1 MSDYYFNSC
10 DYQSDCP
17 SNCLSDCPSDCL
29 SDCPSDCPSES
40 QSDFSNDFSRSN
52 VSDFSRDFSRSGIS
66 DFSRDFSSSNQ
77 DNFSCC
83 DVSIE
88 ERTQLSII
96 ANSDTIC
103 DLLSEIACKK
113 ISLNGYSYLNLND
126 SCSLFNFVV
135 GNNKKQNSKDVRT
148 VKCILDKWCIN
159 YIESKTIRVKL
170 PNVKSGTF
178 AKIYCAVSEN
188 LDVFSSF
195 YGEDNS
201 LYIETSNNCKA
212 IKCIKSILC

>member
-1 MSDYYFNSC
+1 MSDYYFSSC
-10 DYQSDCP
+10 DY
-17 SNCLSDCPSDCL
+17 SN
-29 SDCPSDCPSES
+29 ES
-40 QSDFSNDFSRSN
+40 QSEFSNSDVSNFSNSN
-52 VSDFSRDFSRSGIS
+52 VSDFSNSSTS
-66 DFSRDFSSSNQ
+66 DFSNSSASDFSNDFSSSNQ

-135 GNNKKQNSKDVRT
+135 GNNKRQNSKDVRT
-148 VKCILDKWCIN
+148 VECILDKWCIN
-159 YIESKTIRVKL
+159 YIESKTIRVTL

-195 YGEDNS
+195 FGEDNS
-201 LYIETSNNCKA
+201 LYIETSDNCKA

>member
-1 MSDYYFNSC
+1 MSDYYFSSC
-10 DYQSDCP
+10 DY
-17 SNCLSDCPSDCL
+17 SN
-29 SDCPSDCPSES
+29 ES
-40 QSDFSNDFSRSN
+40 QSDFSNSDVSDFSNSDVSNFSNSN
-52 VSDFSRDFSRSGIS
+52 VSDFSNSSAS
-66 DFSRDFSSSNQ
+66 DFSNSSASDFSNDFSSSNQ

-135 GNNKKQNSKDVRT
+135 GNNKRQNSKDVRT
-148 VKCILDKWCIN
+148 VECILDKWCIN
-159 YIESKTIRVKL
+159 YIESKTIRVTL

-195 YGEDNS
+195 FGEDNS
-201 LYIETSNNCKA
+201 LYIETSDNCKA

>member
-1 MSDYYFNSC
+1 MSDYYFSSC
-10 DYQSDCP
+10 DY
-17 SNCLSDCPSDCL
+17 SN
-29 SDCPSDCPSES
+29 ES
-40 QSDFSNDFSRSN
+40 QSDFSNSDVSNFSNSN
-52 VSDFSRDFSRSGIS
+52 VSDFSNSSTS
-66 DFSRDFSSSNQ
+66 DFSNSSASDFSNDFSSSNQ

-135 GNNKKQNSKDVRT
+135 GNNKRQNSKDVRT
-148 VKCILDKWCIN
+148 VECILDKWCIN
-159 YIESKTIRVKL
+159 YIESKTIRVTL

-195 YGEDNS
+195 FGEDNS
-201 LYIETSNNCKA
+201 VYIETSDNCKA

>member
-1 MSDYYFNSC
+1 MSDYYFSSC
-10 DYQSDCP
+10 DY
-17 SNCLSDCPSDCL
+17 SN
-29 SDCPSDCPSES
+29 ES
-40 QSDFSNDFSRSN
+40 QSDFSNSDVSNFSNSN
-52 VSDFSRDFSRSGIS
+52 VSDFSNSSTS
-66 DFSRDFSSSNQ
+66 DFSNSSASDFSNDFSSSNQ

-135 GNNKKQNSKDVRT
+135 GNNKRQNSKDVRT
-148 VKCILDKWCIN
+148 VECILDKWCIN
-159 YIESKTIRVKL
+159 YIESKTIRVTL

-178 AKIYCAVSEN
+178 AKIYCSVSEN

-195 YGEDNS
+195 FGEDNS
-201 LYIETSNNCKA
+201 LYIETSDNCKA

>member
-1 MSDYYFNSC
+1 MSDYYFSSC
-10 DYQSDCP
+10 DY
-17 SNCLSDCPSDCL
+17 SN
-29 SDCPSDCPSES
+29 ES
-40 QSDFSNDFSRSN
+40 QSDFSNSDVSNFSNSN
-52 VSDFSRDFSRSGIS
+52 VSDFSNSSTS
-66 DFSRDFSSSNQ
+66 DFSNSSASDFSNDFSSSNQ

-135 GNNKKQNSKDVRT
+135 GNNKRQNSKDVRT
-148 VKCILDKWCIN
+148 VECILDKWCIN
-159 YIESKTIRVKL
+159 YIESKTIRVTL

-195 YGEDNS
+195 
-201 LYIETSNNCKA
+201 LVKIIHYI
-212 IKCIKSILC
+212 

>member
-1 MSDYYFNSC
+1 MSDYYFSSC
-10 DYQSDCP
+10 DY
-17 SNCLSDCPSDCL
+17 SN
-29 SDCPSDCPSES
+29 ES
-40 QSDFSNDFSRSN
+40 QSDFSNSDVSNFSNSN
-52 VSDFSRDFSRSGIS
+52 VSDFSNSSTS
-66 DFSRDFSSSNQ
+66 DFSNSSASDFSNDFSSSNQ

-135 GNNKKQNSKDVRT
+135 GNNKRQNSKDVRT
-148 VKCILDKWCIN
+148 VEFILDKWCIN
-159 YIESKTIRVKL
+159 YIESKTIRVTL

-195 YGEDNS
+195 FGEDNS
-201 LYIETSNNCKA
+201 LYIETSDNCKA

>member
-1 MSDYYFNSC
+1 MSDYYFSSC
-10 DYQSDCP
+10 DY
-17 SNCLSDCPSDCL
+17 SN
-29 SDCPSDCPSES
+29 ES
-40 QSDFSNDFSRSN
+40 QSDFSNSDVSNFSNSN
-52 VSDFSRDFSRSGIS
+52 VSDFSNSSTS
-66 DFSRDFSSSNQ
+66 DFSNSSASDFSNDFSGSNQ

-135 GNNKKQNSKDVRT
+135 GNNKRQNSKDVRT
-148 VKCILDKWCIN
+148 VECILDKWCIN
-159 YIESKTIRVKL
+159 YIESKTIRVTL

-195 YGEDNS
+195 FGEDNS
-201 LYIETSNNCKA
+201 LYIETSDNCKA

>member
-1 MSDYYFNSC
+1 MSDYYFSSC
-10 DYQSDCP
+10 DY
-17 SNCLSDCPSDCL
+17 SN
-29 SDCPSDCPSES
+29 ES
-40 QSDFSNDFSRSN
+40 QSDFSNSDVSNFSNSN
-52 VSDFSRDFSRSGIS
+52 VSDFSNSSTS
-66 DFSRDFSSSNQ
+66 DFSNSSASDFSNDFSSSNQ

-135 GNNKKQNSKDVRT
+135 GNNKRQNSRDVRT
-148 VKCILDKWCIN
+148 VECILDKWCIN
-159 YIESKTIRVKL
+159 YIESKTIRVTL

-195 YGEDNS
+195 FGEDNS
-201 LYIETSNNCKA
+201 LYIETSDNCKA

>member
-1 MSDYYFNSC
+1 MSDYYFSSC
-10 DYQSDCP
+10 DY
-17 SNCLSDCPSDCL
+17 SN
-29 SDCPSDCPSES
+29 ES
-40 QSDFSNDFSRSN
+40 QSDFSNSDVSNFSNSN
-52 VSDFSRDFSRSGIS
+52 VSDFSNSSAS
-66 DFSRDFSSSNQ
+66 DFSNSSASDFSNDFSSSNQ

-135 GNNKKQNSKDVRT
+135 GNNKRQNSKDVRT
-148 VKCILDKWCIN
+148 VECILDKWCIN
-159 YIESKTIRVKL
+159 YIESKTIRVTL

-195 YGEDNS
+195 FGEDNCS
-201 LYIETSNNCKA
+201 LNKKMTN
-212 IKCIKSILC
+212 IKFNINYLINK

>member
-1 MSDYYFNSC
+1 MSDYYFSSC
-10 DYQSDCP
+10 DY
-17 SNCLSDCPSDCL
+17 SN
-29 SDCPSDCPSES
+29 ES
-40 QSDFSNDFSRSN
+40 QSDFSNSDVSNFSNSN
-52 VSDFSRDFSRSGIS
+52 VSDFSNSSTS
-66 DFSRDFSSSNQ
+66 DFSNSSASDFSNDFSSSNQ

-126 SCSLFNFVV
+126 SCSLFNYVV
-135 GNNKKQNSKDVRT
+135 GNNKRQNSKDVRT
-148 VKCILDKWCIN
+148 VECILDKWCIN
-159 YIESKTIRVKL
+159 YIESKTIRVTL

-178 AKIYCAVSEN
+178 TKIYCAVSEN

-195 YGEDNS
+195 FGEDNS
-201 LYIETSNNCKA
+201 LYIETSDNCKA

>member
-1 MSDYYFNSC
+1 MSDYYFSSC
-10 DYQSDCP
+10 DY
-17 SNCLSDCPSDCL
+17 SN
-29 SDCPSDCPSES
+29 ES
-40 QSDFSNDFSRSN
+40 QSDFSNSDVSNFSNSN
-52 VSDFSRDFSRSGIS
+52 VSDFSNSSTS
-66 DFSRDFSSSNQ
+66 DFSNSSASDFSNDFSSSNQ

-135 GNNKKQNSKDVRT
+135 GNNKRQNSKDVRT
-148 VKCILDKWCIN
+148 VECILDKWCIN
-159 YIESKTIRVKL
+159 YIESKTIRVTL

-195 YGEDNS
+195 FGEDNS
-201 LYIETSNNCKA
+201 LYIETSDNCKA
-212 IKCIKSILC
+212 IKCIK

>member
-1 MSDYYFNSC
+1 MSDYYFSSC
-10 DYQSDCP
+10 DY
-17 SNCLSDCPSDCL
+17 SN
-29 SDCPSDCPSES
+29 ES
-40 QSDFSNDFSRSN
+40 QSDFSNSDVSNFSNSN
-52 VSDFSRDFSRSGIS
+52 VSDFSNSSAS
-66 DFSRDFSSSNQ
+66 DFSNSSASDFSNDFSSSNQ

-113 ISLNGYSYLNLND
+113 ISLNGCSYLNLND

-135 GNNKKQNSKDVRT
+135 GNNKRQNSKDVRT
-148 VKCILDKWCIN
+148 VECILDKWCIN
-159 YIESKTIRVKL
+159 YIESKTIRVTL

-195 YGEDNS
+195 FGEDNS
-201 LYIETSNNCKA
+201 LYIETSDNCKA

>member
-1 MSDYYFNSC
+1 MSDYYFSSC
-10 DYQSDCP
+10 DY
-17 SNCLSDCPSDCL
+17 SN
-29 SDCPSDCPSES
+29 ES
-40 QSDFSNDFSRSN
+40 QSDFSNSDVSNFSNSN
-52 VSDFSRDFSRSGIS
+52 VSDFSNSSTS
-66 DFSRDFSSSNQ
+66 DFSNSSASDFSNDFSSSNQ

-135 GNNKKQNSKDVRT
+135 GNNKRQNSKDVRT
-148 VKCILDKWCIN
+148 VECILDKWCIN
-159 YIESKTIRVKL
+159 YIESKIIRVTL

-195 YGEDNS
+195 FGEDNS
-201 LYIETSNNCKA
+201 LYIETSDNCKA

>member
-1 MSDYYFNSC
+1 MSDYYFSSC
-10 DYQSDCP
+10 NY
-17 SNCLSDCPSDCL
+17 SN
-29 SDCPSDCPSES
+29 ES
-40 QSDFSNDFSRSN
+40 QSDFSNSDVSNFSNSN
-52 VSDFSRDFSRSGIS
+52 VSDFSNSSAS
-66 DFSRDFSSSNQ
+66 DFSNSSASDFSNSSASDFSNDFSSSNQ

-135 GNNKKQNSKDVRT
+135 GNNKRQNSKDVRT
-148 VKCILDKWCIN
+148 VECILDKWCIN
-159 YIESKTIRVKL
+159 YIESKTIRVTL

-178 AKIYCAVSEN
+178 AKIYCAVSA
-188 LDVFSSF
+188 FF
-195 YGEDNS
+195 GEDNS
-201 LYIETSNNCKA
+201 LYIETSDNCKA
-212 IKCIKSILC
+212 IQYIKSILC

>member
-1 MSDYYFNSC
+1 MSDYYFSSC
-10 DYQSDCP
+10 DY
-17 SNCLSDCPSDCL
+17 SN
-29 SDCPSDCPSES
+29 ES
-40 QSDFSNDFSRSN
+40 QSDFSNSDVSNFSNSK
-52 VSDFSRDFSRSGIS
+52 VSDFSNSSTS
-66 DFSRDFSSSNQ
+66 DFSNSSASDFSNDFSSSNQ

-135 GNNKKQNSKDVRT
+135 GNNKRQNSKDVRT
-148 VKCILDKWCIN
+148 VECILDKWCIN
-159 YIESKTIRVKL
+159 YIESKTIRVTL

-195 YGEDNS
+195 FGEDNS
-201 LYIETSNNCKA
+201 LYIETSDNCKA

>member
-1 MSDYYFNSC
+1 MSDYYFSSC
-10 DYQSDCP
+10 DY
-17 SNCLSDCPSDCL
+17 SN
-29 SDCPSDCPSES
+29 ES
-40 QSDFSNDFSRSN
+40 QSDFSNSDVSNFSNSN
-52 VSDFSRDFSRSGIS
+52 VSDFSNSSTS
-66 DFSRDFSSSNQ
+66 DFSSSNQ

-135 GNNKKQNSKDVRT
+135 GNNKRQNSKDVRT
-148 VKCILDKWCIN
+148 VECILDKWCIN
-159 YIESKTIRVKL
+159 YIESKTIRVTL

-195 YGEDNS
+195 FGEDNS
-201 LYIETSNNCKA
+201 LYIETSDNCKA

>member
-1 MSDYYFNSC
+1 MSDYYFSSC
-10 DYQSDCP
+10 DY
-17 SNCLSDCPSDCL
+17 SN
-29 SDCPSDCPSES
+29 ES
-40 QSDFSNDFSRSN
+40 QSDFSNSDVSNFSNSN
-52 VSDFSRDFSRSGIS
+52 VSDFSNSSTS
-66 DFSRDFSSSNQ
+66 DFSNSSASDFSNDFSSSNQ

-135 GNNKKQNSKDVRT
+135 GNNKRQNSKDVRT
-148 VKCILDKWCIN
+148 VECILDKWCIN
-159 YIESKTIRVKL
+159 YIESKTIRVTL

-195 YGEDNS
+195 FGEDNS
-201 LYIETSNNCKA
+201 LYIETSDNCKA
-212 IKCIKSILC
+212 IKCIKSILILNSNHF

>member
-1 MSDYYFNSC
+1 MSDYYFSSC
-10 DYQSDCP
+10 DY
-17 SNCLSDCPSDCL
+17 SN
-29 SDCPSDCPSES
+29 ES
-40 QSDFSNDFSRSN
+40 QSDFSNSDVSNFSNSN
-52 VSDFSRDFSRSGIS
+52 VSDFSNSSTS
-66 DFSRDFSSSNQ
+66 DFSNSSASDFSNDFSSSNQ
-77 DNFSCC
+77 DKFSCC

-135 GNNKKQNSKDVRT
+135 GNNKRQNSKDVRT
-148 VKCILDKWCIN
+148 VECILDKWCIN
-159 YIESKTIRVKL
+159 YIESKTIRVTL

-195 YGEDNS
+195 FGEDNS
-201 LYIETSNNCKA
+201 LYIETSDNCKA

>member
-1 MSDYYFNSC
+1 MSDYYFSSC
-10 DYQSDCP
+10 DY
-17 SNCLSDCPSDCL
+17 SN
-29 SDCPSDCPSES
+29 ES
-40 QSDFSNDFSRSN
+40 QSDFSNSDVSNFSNSN
-52 VSDFSRDFSRSGIS
+52 VSDFSNSSAS
-66 DFSRDFSSSNQ
+66 DFSNSSASDFSNDFSSSNQ

-135 GNNKKQNSKDVRT
+135 GNNKRQNSKDVRT
-148 VKCILDKWCIN
+148 VECILDKWCIN
-159 YIESKTIRVKL
+159 YIESKTIRVTL

-195 YGEDNS
+195 FGEDNS
-201 LYIETSNNCKA
+201 LYIETSDNCKA

>member
-1 MSDYYFNSC
+1 MSDYYFSSC
-10 DYQSDCP
+10 DY
-17 SNCLSDCPSDCL
+17 SN
-29 SDCPSDCPSES
+29 ES
-40 QSDFSNDFSRSN
+40 QSNFSNSDVSNFSNSN
-52 VSDFSRDFSRSGIS
+52 VSDFSNSSTS
-66 DFSRDFSSSNQ
+66 DFSNSSAS
-77 DNFSCC
+77 NFSCC

-135 GNNKKQNSKDVRT
+135 GNNKRQNSKDVRT
-148 VKCILDKWCIN
+148 VECILDKWCIN
-159 YIESKTIRVKL
+159 YIESKTIRVTL

-178 AKIYCAVSEN
+178 AKIYCAVSE
-188 LDVFSSF
+188 
-195 YGEDNS
+195 DNS
-201 LYIETSNNCKA
+201 LYIETSDNCKA

>member
-1 MSDYYFNSC
+1 MSDYYFSSC
-10 DYQSDCP
+10 DY
-17 SNCLSDCPSDCL
+17 SN
-29 SDCPSDCPSES
+29 ES
-40 QSDFSNDFSRSN
+40 QSDFSNSDVSNFSNSN
-52 VSDFSRDFSRSGIS
+52 VSDFSNSSTS
-66 DFSRDFSSSNQ
+66 DFSNSSASDFSNDFSSSNQ

-135 GNNKKQNSKDVRT
+135 GNNKRQNSKDVRT
-148 VKCILDKWCIN
+148 VECILDKWCIN
-159 YIESKTIRVKL
+159 YIESKTIRVTL

-195 YGEDNS
+195 FGEDNS
-201 LYIETSNNCKA
+201 LYIETSDKCKA
-212 IKCIKSILC
+212 IKRIKSILC

>member
-1 MSDYYFNSC
+1 MSDYYFSSC
-10 DYQSDCP
+10 DY
-17 SNCLSDCPSDCL
+17 SN
-29 SDCPSDCPSES
+29 ES
-40 QSDFSNDFSRSN
+40 QSDFSNSDVSNFSNSN
-52 VSDFSRDFSRSGIS
+52 VSDFSNSSTS
-66 DFSRDFSSSNQ
+66 DFSNSSASDFSNDFSSSNQ

-126 SCSLFNFVV
+126 SCSLFNFIV
-135 GNNKKQNSKDVRT
+135 GNNKRQNSKDVRT
-148 VKCILDKWCIN
+148 VECILDKWCIN
-159 YIESKTIRVKL
+159 YIESKTIRVTL

-195 YGEDNS
+195 FGEDNS
-201 LYIETSNNCKA
+201 LYIETSDNCKA

>member
-1 MSDYYFNSC
+1 MSDYYFSSC
-10 DYQSDCP
+10 DY
-17 SNCLSDCPSDCL
+17 SN
-29 SDCPSDCPSES
+29 ES
-40 QSDFSNDFSRSN
+40 QSDFSNSDVSNFSNSN
-52 VSDFSRDFSRSGIS
+52 VSDFSNSSAS
-66 DFSRDFSSSNQ
+66 DFSNDFSSSNQ

-96 ANSDTIC
+96 ADSDTIC

-135 GNNKKQNSKDVRT
+135 GNNKRQNSKDVRT
-148 VKCILDKWCIN
+148 VECILDKWCIN
-159 YIESKTIRVKL
+159 YIESKTIRVTL

-195 YGEDNS
+195 FGEDNS
-201 LYIETSNNCKA
+201 LYIETSDNCKA

>member
-1 MSDYYFNSC
+1 MSDYYFSSC
-10 DYQSDCP
+10 DY
-17 SNCLSDCPSDCL
+17 SN
-29 SDCPSDCPSES
+29 ES
-40 QSDFSNDFSRSN
+40 QSDFSNSDVSNFSNSN
-52 VSDFSRDFSRSGIS
+52 VSDFSNSSTS
-66 DFSRDFSSSNQ
+66 DFSNSSASDFSNDFSSSNQ

-135 GNNKKQNSKDVRT
+135 GNNKRQNSKDVRT
-148 VKCILDKWCIN
+148 VECILDKWCIN
-159 YIESKTIRVKL
+159 YIESKTIRVTL

-195 YGEDNS
+195 FGEDNS
-201 LYIETSNNCKA
+201 LYIETSDKCKA

>member
-1 MSDYYFNSC
+1 MSDYYFSSC
-10 DYQSDCP
+10 DY
-17 SNCLSDCPSDCL
+17 SN
-29 SDCPSDCPSES
+29 ES
-40 QSDFSNDFSRSN
+40 QSYFSNSDVSNFSNSN
-52 VSDFSRDFSRSGIS
+52 VSDFSNSSTS
-66 DFSRDFSSSNQ
+66 DFSNSSASDFSNDFSSSNQ

-135 GNNKKQNSKDVRT
+135 GNNKRQNSKDVRT
-148 VKCILDKWCIN
+148 VECILDKWCIN
-159 YIESKTIRVKL
+159 YIESKTIRVTL

-195 YGEDNS
+195 FGEDNS
-201 LYIETSNNCKA
+201 LYIETSDNCKA

>member
-1 MSDYYFNSC
+1 MSDYYFSSC
-10 DYQSDCP
+10 DY
-17 SNCLSDCPSDCL
+17 SN
-29 SDCPSDCPSES
+29 ES
-40 QSDFSNDFSRSN
+40 QSDFSNSDVSNFSNSN
-52 VSDFSRDFSRSGIS
+52 VSDFSNSSTS
-66 DFSRDFSSSNQ
+66 DFSNSSASDFSNDFSSSNQ

-135 GNNKKQNSKDVRT
+135 GNNKRQNSKDVRT
-148 VKCILDKWCIN
+148 VECILDKWCIN
-159 YIESKTIRVKL
+159 YIESKTIRVTL

-195 YGEDNS
+195 FGEDNS
-201 LYIETSNNCKA
+201 LYIETSVNCKA

>member
-1 MSDYYFNSC
+1 MSDYYFSSC
-10 DYQSDCP
+10 DY
-17 SNCLSDCPSDCL
+17 SN
-29 SDCPSDCPSES
+29 ES
-40 QSDFSNDFSRSN
+40 QSDFSNSDVSNFSNSN
-52 VSDFSRDFSRSGIS
+52 VSDFSNSSTS
-66 DFSRDFSSSNQ
+66 DFSNDFSSSNQ

-135 GNNKKQNSKDVRT
+135 GNNKRQNSKDVRT
-148 VKCILDKWCIN
+148 VECILDKWCIN
-159 YIESKTIRVKL
+159 YIESKTIRVTL

-195 YGEDNS
+195 FGEDNS
-201 LYIETSNNCKA
+201 LYIETSDNCKA

>member
-1 MSDYYFNSC
+1 MSDYYFSSC
-10 DYQSDCP
+10 DY
-17 SNCLSDCPSDCL
+17 SN
-29 SDCPSDCPSES
+29 ES
-40 QSDFSNDFSRSN
+40 QSDFSNSDVSNFSNSN
-52 VSDFSRDFSRSGIS
+52 VSDFSNSSTS
-66 DFSRDFSSSNQ
+66 DFSNSSASDFSNDFSSSNQ

-135 GNNKKQNSKDVRT
+135 GNNKRQNSKNVRT
-148 VKCILDKWCIN
+148 VECILDKWCIN
-159 YIESKTIRVKL
+159 YIESKTIRVTL

-195 YGEDNS
+195 FGEDNS
-201 LYIETSNNCKA
+201 LYIETSDNCKA
-212 IKCIKSILC
+212 IKFIKSILC

>member
-1 MSDYYFNSC
+1 MSDYYFSSC
-10 DYQSDCP
+10 DY
-17 SNCLSDCPSDCL
+17 SN
-29 SDCPSDCPSES
+29 ES
-40 QSDFSNDFSRSN
+40 QSDFSNSDVSNFYNSN
-52 VSDFSRDFSRSGIS
+52 VSDFSNSSTS
-66 DFSRDFSSSNQ
+66 DFSNSSASDFSNDFSSSNQ

-135 GNNKKQNSKDVRT
+135 GNNKRQNSKDVRT
-148 VKCILDKWCIN
+148 VECILDKWCIN
-159 YIESKTIRVKL
+159 YIESKTIRVTL

-195 YGEDNS
+195 FGEDNS
-201 LYIETSNNCKA
+201 LYIETSDNCKA

>member
-1 MSDYYFNSC
+1 MSDYYFSSC
-10 DYQSDCP
+10 DY
-17 SNCLSDCPSDCL
+17 SN
-29 SDCPSDCPSES
+29 ES
-40 QSDFSNDFSRSN
+40 QSDFSNSDVSNFSNSN
-52 VSDFSRDFSRSGIS
+52 VSDFSNSSTS
-66 DFSRDFSSSNQ
+66 DFSNSSASNFSNDFSSSNQ

-135 GNNKKQNSKDVRT
+135 GNNKRQNSKDVRT
-148 VKCILDKWCIN
+148 VECILDKWCIN
-159 YIESKTIRVKL
+159 YIESKTIRVTL

-195 YGEDNS
+195 FGEDNS
-201 LYIETSNNCKA
+201 LYIETSDNCKA